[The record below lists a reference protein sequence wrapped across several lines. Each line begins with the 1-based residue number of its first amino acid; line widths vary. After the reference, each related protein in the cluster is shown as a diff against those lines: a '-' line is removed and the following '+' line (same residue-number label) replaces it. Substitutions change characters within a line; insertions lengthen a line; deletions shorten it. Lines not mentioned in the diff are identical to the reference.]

1 MGESQSEGIMERAV
15 GLVAGQARTL
25 QAALE
30 HRIGTR
36 IPPGAWI
43 LCWLLEFAA
52 SLMNRSLQRL
62 HGRRDNTPFLE
73 FRDKILY
80 MPATPARGSKWEPR
94 FHPGSLS
101 ACRNRRQRQWL
112 SPSRDWRSRRGQRTS
127 GGFLRRRDV
136 DSILGI
142 RIVPWPPDGSDN
154 AFDFQVGTER
164 PAKMVPRALVLM
176 ENKVART
183 QLRRAD
189 FERWGLSE
197 DCPGCQYVRIG
208 QERQQAQRPAE
219 GRSGWV
225 HTTGCG

>member
-25 QAALE
+25 QAVLE

-43 LCWLLEFAA
+43 LCWLVEFAA
-52 SLMNRSLQRL
+52 YLMNRSLQRL
-62 HGRRDNTPFLE
+62 HGRRDNTP
-73 FRDKILY
+73 ILGFGEK
-80 MPATPARGSKWEPR
+80 MPATPARGSRWEPR

-101 ACRNRRQRQWL
+101 ACRTRRQRQWL
-112 SPSRDWRSRRGQRTS
+112 SPSRDWRSRQGQRTS
-127 GGFLRRRDV
+127 GGFLRRGDA

-142 RIVPWPPDGSDN
+142 RAVPWPPGGSDN

-164 PAKMVPRALVLM
+164 PAKMVPRAPVLV
-176 ENKVART
+176 ENKAVRT
-183 QLRRAD
+183 YLRRAD

-197 DCPGCQYVRIG
+197 DCPGCQYVRTG